1 VACWSG
7 TADYTV
13 GLRTRQRCCDT
24 RLVRNSS
31 TDHCNR
37 LVCPGARTLART
49 NERMESGM
57 GRTKPKTLTQGVVI
71 FAFNN
76 EATDYIAM
84 AAWSAKN
91 IRRHLNLPVAVVTD
105 APEAAAQYKFE
116 HIIVTAADTGGSR
129 HFADYNANVTWHN
142 AGRINAYELS
152 PFDQTLVL
160 DADYVVA
167 SDALL
172 DILKIPQQF
181 AAFSDA
187 FEPSSMTNL
196 ETFGEYRMPM
206 WWATVMMF
214 RRGTVSQYIFDSMQM
229 IRANWQHYRDLY
241 GIHQSNYRNDYALSI
256 ALGLVAGSE
265 QSVHKIFRPMLNVMP
280 DHGLTCTEQDHYE
293 ITYTNTEGRLK
304 TMSWQGLDFH
314 AMCKRHLEAIVAAS

>member
-1 VACWSG
+1 
-7 TADYTV
+7 
-13 GLRTRQRCCDT
+13 
-24 RLVRNSS
+24 
-31 TDHCNR
+31 
-37 LVCPGARTLART
+37 
-49 NERMESGM
+49 M
-57 GRTKPKTLTQGVVI
+57 GRVKQKTLSQGALI

-105 APEAAAQYKFE
+105 NPEIAAQYQFE
-116 HIIVTAADTGGSR
+116 HIIATVADTGGTR
-129 HFADYNANVTWHN
+129 HFADYGATVTWHN

-172 DILKIPQQF
+172 EVLTIPQQF
-181 AAFSDA
+181 AAFKDSLDVA
-187 FEPSSMTNL
+187 NLTNL
-196 ETFGEYRMPM
+196 ETFGEYKMPM

-214 RRGTVSQYIFDSMQM
+214 RRGNISQYIFDSMQM
-229 IRANWQHYRDLY
+229 IRNNWQHYRDLY
-241 GIHQSNYRNDYALSI
+241 GIHHGNYRNDYALSI

-265 QSVHKIFRPMLNVMP
+265 QSVYEFYGSMVNVMP
-280 DHGLTCTEQDHYE
+280 ELRLTWVEQDHYE
-293 ITYTNTEGRLK
+293 VEYINANGQLK
-304 TMSWQGLDFH
+304 NMSWKGMDFH
-314 AMCKRHLEAIVAAS
+314 AMCKRHLEVIVAAHG

>member
-1 VACWSG
+1 M
-7 TADYTV
+7 
-13 GLRTRQRCCDT
+13 
-24 RLVRNSS
+24 
-31 TDHCNR
+31 
-37 LVCPGARTLART
+37 ART
-49 NERMESGM
+49 
-57 GRTKPKTLTQGVVI
+57 KQKTLTQGVLI

-105 APEAAAQYKFE
+105 APEAAAQHKFE
-116 HIIVTAADTGGSR
+116 HIIVTAPDTGGSR
-129 HFADYNANVTWHN
+129 HFADYGTTVTWHN

-167 SDALL
+167 SDSLL
-172 DILKIPQQF
+172 DILRIPQQF

-196 ETFGEYRMPM
+196 KTFGEYKMPM

-214 RRGTVSQYIFDSMQM
+214 RRGNISQFIFDSMQM

-256 ALGLVAGSE
+256 ALGLVVGAE
-265 QSVHKIFRPMLNVMP
+265 SVYTIFRPMLNVMP
-280 DHGLTCTEQDHYE
+280 EHRLTYLEQDHYE
-293 ITYTNTEGRLK
+293 LEYTNSEGQLK
-304 TMSWQGLDFH
+304 TMSWAGMDFH
-314 AMCKRHLEAIVAAS
+314 AMGKKHLEAIVAANG

>member
-1 VACWSG
+1 
-7 TADYTV
+7 
-13 GLRTRQRCCDT
+13 
-24 RLVRNSS
+24 
-31 TDHCNR
+31 
-37 LVCPGARTLART
+37 
-49 NERMESGM
+49 M
-57 GRTKPKTLTQGVVI
+57 GRTKPKTLTQGAVI

-91 IRRHLNLPVAVVTD
+91 IRRHLDLPVAVVTD
-105 APEAAAQYKFE
+105 APDAAAKHKFE
-116 HIIVTAADTGGSR
+116 HIIVTAPDTGGAR
-129 HFADYNANVTWHN
+129 YFADYQQTITWHN

-167 SDALL
+167 SDRLL
-172 DILKIPQQF
+172 QVLAIPQQF
-181 AAFSDA
+181 AAFKDA

-214 RRGTVSQYIFDSMQM
+214 RRGNVSQYIFDSMQM
-229 IRANWQHYRDLY
+229 IRNNWQHYRDLY

-256 ALGLVAGSE
+256 ALGIVAGSE
-265 QSVHKIFRPMLNVMP
+265 QSVHAIFRPMVNVMP
-280 DHGLTCTEQDHYE
+280 EHRVTCVEQDHYQVE
-293 ITYTNTEGRLK
+293 YTNTEGRLK

-314 AMCKRHLEAIVAAS
+314 AMCKKHLEAIVATTG

>member
-1 VACWSG
+1 MA
-7 TADYTV
+7 
-13 GLRTRQRCCDT
+13 
-24 RLVRNSS
+24 
-31 TDHCNR
+31 
-37 LVCPGARTLART
+37 
-49 NERMESGM
+49 
-57 GRTKPKTLTQGVVI
+57 RTKPKTLTQGVVI

-91 IRRHLNLPVAVVTD
+91 IRRHLGLPVAVVTD
-105 APEAAAQYKFE
+105 APESAAQYKFE
-116 HIIVTAADTGGSR
+116 HIIATVPDTGGSR
-129 HFADYNANVTWHN
+129 HFADYGTTVTWHN

-167 SDALL
+167 SNSLLDALKL
-172 DILKIPQQF
+172 PQQF
-181 AAFSDA
+181 AAFKDA

-196 ETFGEYRMPM
+196 ETFGEYKMPM

-214 RRGTVSQYIFDSMQM
+214 RRGNVSQYIFDSMQM

-256 ALGLVAGSE
+256 ALGLVAGAD
-265 QSVHKIFRPMLNVMP
+265 QSVHEIFRPMLNVMP

-293 ITYTNTEGRLK
+293 IEYRNTEGRLK
-304 TMSWQGLDFH
+304 TMSWKGLDFH
-314 AMCKRHLEAIVAAS
+314 AMCKRHLEAIVAADR

>member
-1 VACWSG
+1 V
-7 TADYTV
+7 
-13 GLRTRQRCCDT
+13 
-24 RLVRNSS
+24 
-31 TDHCNR
+31 
-37 LVCPGARTLART
+37 ART

-57 GRTKPKTLTQGVVI
+57 GRVKQKTLSQGVVI

-76 EATDYIAM
+76 EATDYISM

-91 IRRHLNLPVAVVTD
+91 IRRHLNLPVAVITD
-105 APEAAAQYKFE
+105 APEVAAQHEFE
-116 HIIVTAADTGGSR
+116 HIIATAPDTGGSR
-129 HFADYNANVTWHN
+129 HFADYDTTVSWHN

-167 SDALL
+167 SDSLL
-172 DILKIPQQF
+172 DVLKIPQQF

-187 FEPSSMTNL
+187 FEPSSMINL
-196 ETFGEYRMPM
+196 DTFGEYKMPM

-229 IRANWQHYRDLY
+229 IRNNWQHYRDLY

-293 ITYTNTEGRLK
+293 IEYRNTEGRLK
-304 TMSWQGLDFH
+304 TMSWSGLDFH
-314 AMCKRHLEAIVAAS
+314 AMCKKHLEVIVAASR